1 MDFEGAK
8 ELIEEVGSICLITH
22 KKPDGDAIGSLGAMY
37 HFLKELGKE
46 VYMIVPDITPRFS
59 FMPDIDKVTDRFPEN
74 KEIDLLICLDCSEIE
89 RRTCI
94 AKEDLERAKK
104 LMVIDH
110 HIGVA
115 DDVDLK
121 IIDCSAPS
129 NCEIVYKVIKYMGHT
144 ISQATASYLYLGLL
158 TDTGSFNYERTTG
171 DTYRIAGEL
180 VDTGI
185 DFTTICKKMNDTYS
199 ENKMKV
205 IAHVI
210 NNTEKYYDGK
220 LRISVLDKQY
230 QDEINAKEDDV
241 DCLVNYLRC
250 VEGTIVSVYIRWT
263 KDDEYKV
270 SIRAEDPIDATNL
283 AKAFHGGGHKRA
295 AGFETTNLENTK
307 EKLIQMLEGLL

>member
-8 ELIEEVGSICLITH
+8 KLIEDAKTICLISH

-37 HFLKELGKE
+37 NFLKEIGKE
-46 VYMIVPDITPRFS
+46 VYMIVPDITSMFS
-59 FMPDIDKVTDRFPEN
+59 FMPNINEALDKFPEN
-74 KEIDLLICLDCSEIE
+74 KNIDLLICLDCSEIE
-89 RRTCI
+89 KRTCI
-94 AKEDLERAKK
+94 AKEDIHKAHK

-110 HIGVA
+110 HIGA
-115 DDVDLK
+115 GEDVDVK
-121 IIDCSAPS
+121 IVDTTAPA
-129 NCEIVYKVIKYMGHT
+129 NCEVIYKFIKYIGHP
-144 ISQATASYLYLGLL
+144 ISKVTASYLYLGLL

-180 VDTGI
+180 VDTGV
-185 DFTTICKKMNDTYS
+185 DFTTICKKMNDNYS
-199 ENKMKV
+199 ENKMKA

-230 QDEINAKEDDV
+230 QDEINAKEEDV

-250 VEGTIVSVYIRWT
+250 VEGTIVAIYIRWT
-263 KDDEYKV
+263 KDTEYKV
-270 SIRAEDPIDATNL
+270 SIRAEDPIDAANL
-283 AKAFHGGGHKRA
+283 AKAFNGGGHKRA